1 MKYLQVSLIIFAII
15 GIYLFSITET
25 FENMDSLTNKRLNPD
40 KYPSDVLLADWYPKH
55 QPKPTISNLNEEKQ
69 YKNYPVFSAHSTKI
83 NNLRQ
88 WRKPNNGKCSPAE
101 LCGNFYEDLH
111 VTLPTPATRPGFN
124 KGIRVNFFNI
134 K

>member
-1 MKYLQVSLIIFAII
+1 MKYLQISLIVIAII
-15 GIYLFSITET
+15 VIYLFSITEA
-25 FENMDSLTNKRLNPD
+25 FENMNLGTYGGLNPD

-55 QPKPTISNLNEEKQ
+55 QPKPTISDLNEEKQ

-101 LCGNFYEDLH
+101 LCGNFYENLDI
-111 VTLPTPATRPGFN
+111 TLPTPANRPGFD
-124 KGIRVNFFNI
+124 KGIRVNFFNVN
-134 K
+134 

>member
-1 MKYLQVSLIIFAII
+1 MKYLQVSLIIVAII

-55 QPKPTISNLNEEKQ
+55 QPKPTISNLNEENQ

-83 NNLRQ
+83 NNLKQ

-101 LCGNFYEDLH
+101 LCGNFYEDLD
-111 VTLPTPATRPGFN
+111 VTLPTPAIRPGFN

-134 K
+134 N